1 MLGRSA
7 LIAMAALASIGTI
20 GHSQVGE
27 GFGQVAKESSA
38 NMRSVDRS
46 APNRSPNRSTVT
58 GLYRGFGYGSRR
70 SGRRARPGWSVRQVK
85 RMAAKARN
93 VKRSRSQA
101 RGRK

>member
-7 LIAMAALASIGTI
+7 LIALAALASIGTV
-20 GHSQVGE
+20 GNSQVGG
-27 GFGQVAKESSA
+27 GFGQVAKEVST
-38 NMRSVDRS
+38 NVRSVDRS

-58 GLYRGFGYGSRR
+58 GLYGGFGYGSRR
-70 SGRRARPGWSVRQVK
+70 SGRRARPGWSFRQVK
-85 RMAAKARN
+85 RMSTKARN